1 MGEFWEKLKRVDAV
15 SNEGRMIFLVMI
27 MAGATVL
34 SLVEAVLL
42 RSWAPLG
49 AAGLGWAF
57 VVLYSLLQSTALEK
71 GGGAVGAMLVPSGS
85 TTPSVAQHSNIEA
98 MEVRGEYEKA
108 AKAYRD
114 VIASSPEDI
123 VACEKLGQ
131 LAMRQLKDYETAVWA
146 YRQAEQRMTE
156 PRRKLGYALIIAG
169 LYRDNLHDNGKAIVE
184 LRKVLERYPDAPNAA
199 RLRAELDELKA
210 KHFEGA

>member
-15 SNEGRMIFLVMI
+15 SNEGRVIFLAMI
-27 MAGATVL
+27 MAGATL
-34 SLVEAVLL
+34 LALVEALLL
-42 RSWAPLG
+42 RSWAPVV

-57 VVLYSLLQSTALEK
+57 VVVYTLLQHTALEK
-71 GGGAVGAMLVPSGS
+71 GGGAIGSITVPSGS
-85 TTPSVAQHSNIEA
+85 ATPSVAQHSNIEA

-108 AKAYRD
+108 AKAYRE
-114 VIASSPEDI
+114 VITSTPDDI

-169 LYRDNLHDNGKAIVE
+169 LFRDNLHDNGKAIVE
-184 LRKVLERYPDAPNAA
+184 LRKVLERYPNAPNAA
-199 RLRAELDELKA
+199 RLKAELDELKA

>member
-169 LYRDNLHDNGKAIVE
+169 LYRDNLQDNGKAIVE

-199 RLRAELDELKA
+199 RLKTELDELKA